1 MRSVLKNLC
10 IKYVTPS
17 MIRWGVIG
25 VTTFTIDYL
34 LFLILFDINKSVFIS
49 NLISVTIATFFNY
62 YMHHKWTFKTNQH
75 HANSG
80 VKYLLNLT
88 FWWLI
93 STTIIET
100 LVVLGVDP
108 KFAKLAPLLFIVPI
122 NYFVLN
128 KIVFRRKI

>member
-1 MRSVLKNLC
+1 MRSLLNHLY

-17 MIRWGVIG
+17 MIRWGAVG

-34 LFLILFDINKSVFIS
+34 LFLVLFNFNDSVFLS
-49 NLISVTIATFFNY
+49 NLISVTIATSFNY
-62 YMHHKWTFKTNQH
+62 YMHHKWTFRSNQH

-88 FWWLI
+88 FWWFV
-93 STTIIET
+93 STTIIKA

-108 KFAKLAPLLFIVPI
+108 RFAKLVPLVFIVPV

>member
-1 MRSVLKNLC
+1 MRSVLHNLYV
-10 IKYVTPS
+10 KYVTPPI
-17 MIRWGVIG
+17 IRWGTVG

-34 LFLILFDINKSVFIS
+34 LFLILFDFNESVFLS
-49 NLISVTIATFFNY
+49 NLISVTIATSFNY
-62 YMHHKWTFKTNQH
+62 YMHHKWTFRSNQH

-88 FWWLI
+88 FWWFI
-93 STTIIET
+93 STTIIKA

-108 KFAKLAPLLFIVPI
+108 RFAKLTPLVFIVPV

>member
-1 MRSVLKNLC
+1 MGSVLNNLY

-17 MIRWGVIG
+17 MIRWGAVG

-34 LFLILFDINKSVFIS
+34 LFLILFDFNDSVFLS
-49 NLISVTIATFFNY
+49 NLISVTIATSFNY
-62 YMHHKWTFKTNQH
+62 YMHHKWTFRSNQH

-88 FWWLI
+88 FWWFV
-93 STTIIET
+93 STTIIKA

-108 KFAKLAPLLFIVPI
+108 RFAKLAPLVFIVPV

>member
-1 MRSVLKNLC
+1 MRSVLKNLYV
-10 IKYVTPS
+10 KYVTPS
-17 MIRWGVIG
+17 MIRWGAVGVI
-25 VTTFTIDYL
+25 TFTIDYL
-34 LFLILFDINKSVFIS
+34 LFLILFDFNDSVFLS
-49 NLISVTIATFFNY
+49 NLISVTIATAFNY
-62 YMHHKWTFKTNQH
+62 YMHHKWTFRSNQH

-88 FWWLI
+88 FWWFV
-93 STTIIET
+93 STTIIKA

-108 KFAKLAPLLFIVPI
+108 RFAKLAPLLFIVPI

>member
-1 MRSVLKNLC
+1 MRSLLNNLY

-34 LFLILFDINKSVFIS
+34 LFLILFDFNKSVFLS
-49 NLISVTIATFFNY
+49 NLISVTIATSFNY
-62 YMHHKWTFKTNQH
+62 YMHHKWTFRSNQH

-88 FWWLI
+88 FWWFV
-93 STTIIET
+93 STTTIKA
-100 LVVLGVDP
+100 LVELGVDP
-108 KFAKLAPLLFIVPI
+108 RFAKIAPLVFIVPI

-128 KIVFRRKI
+128 KIVFKRKI